1 MYSQELKDLVKMM
14 LVKEEK
20 KRPMVI
26 DILRMPFVK
35 KHMFDFVQHQGKVN
49 VNPQLTTKPEIRP
62 AVFEKILNK
71 DQSELTA
78 REKMKL
84 AKEQRARQEFE

>member
-1 MYSQELKDLVKMM
+1 MEFCDEIPDMYSQDLKDLVKKL

-35 KHMFDFVQHQGKVN
+35 KHISDFVQGHG
-49 VNPQLTTKPEIRP
+49 
-62 AVFEKILNK
+62 
-71 DQSELTA
+71 
-78 REKMKL
+78 
-84 AKEQRARQEFE
+84 

>member
-1 MYSQELKDLVKMM
+1 MEQEDLVKKL

-35 KHMFDFVQHQGKVN
+35 KHMFDFVQSQGQIN
-49 VNPQLTTKPEIRP
+49 TNP
-62 AVFEKILNK
+62 
-71 DQSELTA
+71 
-78 REKMKL
+78 
-84 AKEQRARQEFE
+84 